1 MQIMKQK
8 KGESAKDYSRRSL
21 LAFFFEQYIKK
32 GFSKIEAQKLCD
44 RHAKKI
50 DIQNNE
56 Y

>member
-1 MQIMKQK
+1 MQVMKQK

-21 LAFFFEQYIKK
+21 LAFFFEQYIQK

-50 DIQNNE
+50 DIQNNA